1 MDAINVRLIRFVIND
16 TCKRFYRN
24 VNRKFTNFHFSFPK
38 TDYTRDTR
46 ENLISIHVL
55 LKFPDV
61 NSLRPSFLRTL
72 FSFFL
77 PFFLSQACLD
87 YTGSLEGWMPRQS
100 LKHLR

>member
-1 MDAINVRLIRFVIND
+1 MDAINVRLTRFVIND

-55 LKFPDV
+55 LKFPD
-61 NSLRPSFLRTL
+61 
-72 FSFFL
+72 
-77 PFFLSQACLD
+77 
-87 YTGSLEGWMPRQS
+87 Y
-100 LKHLR
+100 

>member
-1 MDAINVRLIRFVIND
+1 MIRVNV
-16 TCKRFYRN
+16 
-24 VNRKFTNFHFSFPK
+24 FTETLTENLQTFTSLSRRPI
-38 TDYTRDTR
+38 TYTRDTR